1 MYNTPDLVVRAF
13 GQEPAKEMNDEAD
26 EAKTAVTVEAG
37 SPCLSELVWINAFLS
52 TREFKFEA
60 DDTLVE
66 AESSCQRLGM
76 WYLRLTIAGDGW
88 CLIVSLPSFRNR
100 FDRFFLLLPWFPT
113 PSHMVALWWLLL
125 GQFSQE
131 TRAFAAL
138 LIRRRARPRI
148 TSTRRVALVI
158 AGWVSWW
165 FWIAPNV
172 SLSQC
177 SRWHVW
183 GVSLWIRQ
191 GRDCCDRGN
200 QKFKI
205 QRKKRDRI
213 CLQID
218 GPTCLMLSGH
228 VLRIAVPQ
236 VPWATRIIQEHTAI
250 CWSWVLYIY
259 FIYIQRIERNQGFT
273 VVIKSLKCYIFF
285 IDSAV
290 FFKNMLGRLGWVM
303 LA

>member
-1 MYNTPDLVVRAF
+1 MVNHRRFVASMYNTLDLVVRAF

-26 EAKTAVTVEAG
+26 EAKTAVTVEAA
-37 SPCLSELVWINAFLS
+37 SPCFSELVWINAFLS

-76 WYLRLTIAGDGW
+76 WYLWLTIAGDGW
-88 CLIVSLPSFRNR
+88 CLIASLPSFRNR
-100 FDRFFLLLPWFPT
+100 FDKFFLLLPWFRT
-113 PSHMVALWWLLL
+113 PSHMVALWWLLM

-148 TSTRRVALVI
+148 SSTGRVAVVV

-191 GRDCCDRGN
+191 GRNCCDRGITN
-200 QKFKI
+200 YSKFNERSRTVYRLMVRHVSCC
-205 QRKKRDRI
+205 QAMYWELPSRKCRGQLGSVRSTLLFVDPGYFLYSENREEPRLHSRDKKSE
-213 CLQID
+213 
-218 GPTCLMLSGH
+218 MLFS
-228 VLRIAVPQ
+228 LLIL
-236 VPWATRIIQEHTAI
+236 
-250 CWSWVLYIY
+250 LY
-259 FIYIQRIERNQGFT
+259 
-273 VVIKSLKCYIFF
+273 
-285 IDSAV
+285 V
-290 FFKNMLGRLGWVM
+290 F
-303 LA
+303 